1 MLQTV
6 HYVDEEPVTYRSDR
20 DRVLFETIKSVLG
33 LTVRE
38 IHPML
43 EKILAEGL
51 DPVIADGELFEFG
64 NYDVPPPNAKIN
76 LLEAA
81 EICGRHIKTCEMLLS
96 GEVDRAEAAMRGEK
110 PDFLRVTRGNADY
123 GGPVGR
129 DMERLQGRSRNDTVS
144 DTVRGSGSPLGHG
157 EGRRRK

>member
-1 MLQTV
+1 VNALKRQ
-6 HYVDEEPVTYRSDR
+6 VTEMRREAPARPED
-20 DRVLFETIKSVLG
+20 VLA
-33 LTVRE
+33 RE
-38 IHPML
+38 
-43 EKILAEGL
+43 
-51 DPVIADGELFEFG
+51 
-64 NYDVPPPNAKIN
+64 
-76 LLEAA
+76 
-81 EICGRHIKTCEMLLS
+81 
-96 GEVDRAEAAMRGEK
+96 AMRGEK

>member
-96 GEVDRAEAAMRGEK
+96 GEVDRAEAV
-110 PDFLRVTRGNADY
+110 LRNSIQWL
-123 GGPVGR
+123 
-129 DMERLQGRSRNDTVS
+129 EFWS
-144 DTVRGSGSPLGHG
+144 VRGPTPEIREMLAKSL
-157 EGRRRK
+157 RKLLTGVMEE